1 MRSTR
6 FTLALTAVVSVG
18 LLIIAGLI
26 NLFNPGTSSPESDA
40 RMAQTADSPTTTP
53 TGPGEPSVTPSSTPS
68 STSPPP
74 TGRAWQTDGPASTSH
89 ATGSPAT
96 SSSSPGGLTRQ
107 GMTAEE
113 LVTTAARTMTTWD
126 TTTDQ
131 SPTDAYRR
139 ALPLF
144 TQEYDKIFVVPTKPV
159 LPPDWWAAAE
169 HDATSTPRVQITD
182 TYPLGEATLYYVV
195 AHWSWED
202 ANGFELNAGPKYMT
216 FQVSQDDTGFVIENW
231 TEEQLQ

>member
-6 FTLALTAVVSVG
+6 FTLALTAVVAVG
-18 LLIIAGLI
+18 LLIIAGFI
-26 NLFNPGTSSPESDA
+26 YLFNPGTSSPESDA
-40 RMAQTADSPTTTP
+40 RMAQTADSATTMP
-53 TGPGEPSVTPSSTPS
+53 TGTSEPSPTQSSTPS
-68 STSPPP
+68 STPPPP
-74 TGRAWQTDGPASTSH
+74 TGRAWQTDGPASTSN

-96 SSSSPGGLTRQ
+96 SSSSPDGPTRQ
-107 GMTAEE
+107 GLTAEE

-144 TQEYDKIFVVPTKPV
+144 VQEYENIFVVPTKPV

-182 TYPLGEATLYYVV
+182 TYPQGEATLYYVV
-195 AHWSWED
+195 VHWSWE
-202 ANGFELNAGPKYMT
+202 ATNGFELEAGPTYMT

-231 TEEQLQ
+231 TDEQLQ

>member
-6 FTLALTAVVSVG
+6 FTLALTAVVAVG

-26 NLFNPGTSSPESDA
+26 YLFNPGTSSPESDA
-40 RMAQTADSPTTTP
+40 RMAQTAEWATTPPTGTGELSPTQ
-53 TGPGEPSVTPSSTPS
+53 SSTPS
-68 STSPPP
+68 STAP
-74 TGRAWQTDGPASTSH
+74 TRTQRAWQTDGPASTSN
-89 ATGSPAT
+89 ATGSPPT
-96 SSSSPGGLTRQ
+96 SSSSPDGLTRQ
-107 GMTAEE
+107 GMGAEE
-113 LVTTAARTMTTWD
+113 LVTTAALTMTTWD

-144 TQEYDKIFVVPTKPV
+144 VQEYEKIFVVPTKPV

-182 TYPLGEATLYYVV
+182 TYPQGEATLYYVV
-195 AHWSWED
+195 VHWSWEAD
-202 ANGFELNAGPKYMT
+202 DGFELEGGPTYMT
-216 FQVSQDDTGFVIENW
+216 FQVSQDETGFVIENW

>member
-1 MRSTR
+1 
-6 FTLALTAVVSVG
+6 
-18 LLIIAGLI
+18 
-26 NLFNPGTSSPESDA
+26 
-40 RMAQTADSPTTTP
+40 
-53 TGPGEPSVTPSSTPS
+53 STPS
-68 STSPPP
+68 STSPAP
-74 TGRAWQTDGPASTSH
+74 TERAWQTNEPAKNISS

-144 TQEYDKIFVVPTKPV
+144 VQEYDKIFVVPTKPV
-159 LPPDWWAAAE
+159 LP
-169 HDATSTPRVQITD
+169 
-182 TYPLGEATLYYVV
+182 
-195 AHWSWED
+195 
-202 ANGFELNAGPKYMT
+202 
-216 FQVSQDDTGFVIENW
+216 
-231 TEEQLQ
+231 

>member
-6 FTLALTAVVSVG
+6 STLALTAVVAVG
-18 LLIIAGLI
+18 LLIIVGSI
-26 NLFNPGTSSPESDA
+26 VLFVSGISLPESAA
-40 RMAQTADSPTTTP
+40 RKTQASESATTTP
-53 TGPGEPSVTPSSTPS
+53 TGPGKPSPTQSSIPS
-68 STSPPP
+68 STSPP
-74 TGRAWQTDGPASTSH
+74 TTRRAWQTNEPASTSN

-96 SSSSPGGLTRQ
+96 SSSSPGGLSRQ

-144 TQEYDKIFVVPTKPV
+144 VQEYENIFVVPTKPV

-182 TYPLGEATLYYVV
+182 TYPHGEATLYYVV
-195 AHWSWED
+195 VHWSWEAD
-202 ANGFELNAGPKYMT
+202 NDFELNAGPKYMT

>member
-6 FTLALTAVVSVG
+6 FTLALTAVVAVG
-18 LLIIAGLI
+18 LLIIAGFI
-26 NLFNPGTSSPESDA
+26 VLFVSGFSLPESDA
-40 RMAQTADSPTTTP
+40 RMAQASDSATTTP
-53 TGPGEPSVTPSSTPS
+53 TDTGEPSATPSSTAS
-68 STSPPP
+68 SMSPPP
-74 TGRAWQTDGPASTSH
+74 TGRAWQTDGPASTSN

-96 SSSSPGGLTRQ
+96 SSSSPDGLTRQ

-144 TQEYDKIFVVPTKPV
+144 VQEYEDIFVVPTKPV

-182 TYPLGEATLYYVV
+182 TYPQGEATLYYVV
-195 AHWSWED
+195 VHWSWEAD
-202 ANGFELNAGPKYMT
+202 DGFDLDAGPTYMT
-216 FQVSQDDTGFVIENW
+216 FQVSQVDTGFVIENW
-231 TEEQLQ
+231 TEELLQ

>member
-1 MRSTR
+1 MRFTR
-6 FTLALTAVVSVG
+6 FTLALTAVG

-26 NLFNPGTSSPESDA
+26 YLFDPGTSSPESDA

-53 TGPGEPSVTPSSTPS
+53 TGTNEPSVTPSSTPS

-74 TGRAWQTDGPASTSH
+74 TGRDWQTDGPASTSN
-89 ATGSPAT
+89 ATGSPAM
-96 SSSSPGGLTRQ
+96 SSSSPGGLTRH

-113 LVTTAARTMTTWD
+113 LVTTAALTMTTWD

-144 TQEYDKIFVVPTKPV
+144 VQEYDKIFVVPTKPV

-182 TYPLGEATLYYVV
+182 TYPQGEATLYYVV
-195 AHWSWED
+195 VHWSWKAD
-202 ANGFELNAGPKYMT
+202 NGFELNAGPKYMT
-216 FQVSQDDTGFVIENW
+216 FQVSQNDTGFVIENW